1 MEWACGQFAAGGS
14 PTRSEHQRRSQRA
27 ASREH
32 DLRSTARGPRT
43 QSGPAPSTDAGSSTA
58 NTVVLNM
65 ASARCAK
72 RAQVAAAARASD
84 HTLQPSTPGNRW
96 VPPRGS
102 GRRRRPQARSVLR
115 ALHLKWLPLWNLGQ
129 RVANSSHW
137 TEALPYGSSRRA
149 SWQQGSCCIVQAPT
163 REPLHRARSA
173 LSTEASGL
181 ELRRTNKP
189 VGELRRPTSTS

>member
-1 MEWACGQFAAGGS
+1 MSGHARISPADAAWLSNTSGATLEWTCGQFAAGGS

-32 DLRSTARGPRT
+32 DLRSTARRPRT
-43 QSGPAPSTDAGSSTA
+43 QSGLAPSTDAGSSTA

-65 ASARCAK
+65 AFARCAK

-84 HTLQPSTPGNRW
+84 HALQPSTPGNRW

-115 ALHLKWLPLWNLGQ
+115 ALRPKWLPPLEPGPTCCQEQSLD
-129 RVANSSHW
+129 
-137 TEALPYGSSRRA
+137 RA
-149 SWQQGSCCIVQAPT
+149 IAVWVVTSCKLAT
-163 REPLHRARSA
+163 RKLLHRAGA
-173 LSTEASGL
+173 NT
-181 ELRRTNKP
+181 
-189 VGELRRPTSTS
+189 